1 MNALD
6 SWRRDQGLDYQQLA
20 GRLMVNHET
29 ASRYCKGRRIPAR
42 DIMRRIYTLTHGQV
56 TANDFYGLPSEAP
69 LGAKEGLPDALAA
82 LNPRIDP

>member
-6 SWRRDQGLDYQQLA
+6 TWRRDQGLDYQQLA

-42 DIMRRIYTLTHGQV
+42 DIMRRIYVLTGGKV
-56 TANDFYGLPSEAP
+56 TANDFYGLPSV
-69 LGAKEGLPDALAA
+69 ALAQEGRA
-82 LNPRIDP
+82 DAAAMLNPRIDP